1 MTDRNVYA
9 VFLHPGAMD
18 ALGPAIKPYLI
29 ESSAG
34 PHLQCVEVDSAGSLF
49 EAVLVGRDDA
59 GRTLEVELM
68 IPIAMIKLVISVRN
82 DEAFGFGSR
91 AARAAAAGAAESTPS
106 AAGAGPAPST
116 VAPGAAAT

>member
-1 MTDRNVYA
+1 MSDRTVYA
-9 VFLHPGAMD
+9 VFLHPGAID

-34 PHLQCVEVDSAGSLF
+34 PHLQAVEVDSAGSLF
-49 EAVLVGRDDA
+49 EAVLVGKDNE

-68 IPIAMIKLVISVRN
+68 IPIAMIKLVISVRK
-82 DEAFGFGSR
+82 EEEFGFGSR
-91 AARAAAAGAAESTPS
+91 AGRSAPAEATPA